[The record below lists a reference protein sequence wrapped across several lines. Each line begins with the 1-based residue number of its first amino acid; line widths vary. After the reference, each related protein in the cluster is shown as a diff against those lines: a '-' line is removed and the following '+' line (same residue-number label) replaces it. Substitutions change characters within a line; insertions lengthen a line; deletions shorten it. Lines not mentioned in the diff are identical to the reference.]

1 MQTRRI
7 YNAARCPLQIK
18 FTAIPAAT
26 WCWPP
31 ACSTDLRA
39 VKQIA
44 GVLLVSAALLASARL
59 SAHEIPSDVR
69 IQAFLQQ
76 DAERL
81 RLLVRVPVASTVN
94 DIEWPAK
101 GPLLDLA
108 ALSPATL
115 EQAARWIASRVDL
128 FEEDRQ
134 LGTPRIAGARV
145 SLPSDT
151 SFDSYE
157 HALEHVTGAPLSV
170 DVDLAT
176 SQALVD
182 VMLEYPTASTQ
193 SHVSISTR
201 FETAG
206 LRSVTVLRFRTTGTS
221 TGRALPEVERAF
233 QFHGNSGLVRLDPRW
248 FQAASR
254 FVVDGFFH
262 ILGGVDH
269 LLFLLCLVIPFRRF
283 AALIVIVTSFT
294 VAHSVTLIASAY
306 DMAPSALWFPPL
318 VETLIAASIVY
329 MALENIV
336 SPALNRR
343 WVITFAFGLVHGFGF
358 SFALRDSLQLA
369 GSHVLTS
376 LLSFNVGVELG
387 QVLVLVLAIPALD
400 AMFRY
405 GVPERIGTIV
415 LSALVAHTGWH
426 WMTERGGRLAQ
437 YQYEWPVFDLAFL
450 DLLLRWAIVAVAL
463 AAVAWLIFGVRKGAF
478 HENWVRRSLRSGSPG
493 VASDRTDHGAHE
505 HRAQSL

>member
-1 MQTRRI
+1 VRPI
-7 YNAARCPLQIK
+7 ALALIVAA
-18 FTAIPAAT
+18 
-26 WCWPP
+26 
-31 ACSTDLRA
+31 
-39 VKQIA
+39 V
-44 GVLLVSAALLASARL
+44 VLASARS

-76 DAERL
+76 EGERL
-81 RLLVRVPVASTVN
+81 LLLVRAPVAATVN

-108 ALSPATL
+108 ALGPSVL
-115 EQAARWIASRVDL
+115 EEAGRWIASRVDL

-134 LGTPRIAGARV
+134 LSGPRLTAARL

-151 SFDSYE
+151 SFDSFE
-157 HALEHVTGAPLSV
+157 RARAHVTGGPLSTDVELATTQAMV
-170 DVDLAT
+170 DVL
-176 SQALVD
+176 
-182 VMLEYPTASTQ
+182 LEYPVASSA
-193 SHVSISTR
+193 SHLSISTR
-201 FETAG
+201 YETAG
-206 LRSVTVLRFRTTGTS
+206 LRSVTVLRFRMG
-221 TGRALPEVERAF
+221 GGVERAF
-233 QFHGNSGLVRLDPRW
+233 QFHGDLGLVRLDPRW

-269 LLFLLCLVIPFRRF
+269 LLFLLCLVIPFRRLG
-283 AALIVIVTSFT
+283 ALVAIVTSFT

-343 WVITFAFGLVHGFGF
+343 WVVTFAFGLIHGFGF

-387 QVLVLVLAIPALD
+387 QLLVLVVAVPALD
-400 AMFRY
+400 ALFRF

-426 WMTERGGRLAQ
+426 WMTERGGLLAQ
-437 YQYEWPVFDLAFL
+437 YRFEWPVFDLAFL
-450 DLLLRWAIVAVAL
+450 DLVLRWAIVAVSV
-463 AAVAWLIFGVRKGAF
+463 AAVAWLIFGVRKGASY
-478 HENWVRRSLRSGSPG
+478 ESWVRRRLHPVSRG
-493 VASDRTDHGAHE
+493 VASGGADDAVADDGAHE
-505 HRAQSL
+505 QRAQSL

>member
-1 MQTRRI
+1 MKTI
-7 YNAARCPLQIK
+7 
-18 FTAIPAAT
+18 
-26 WCWPP
+26 
-31 ACSTDLRA
+31 A
-39 VKQIA
+39 VA
-44 GVLLVSAALLASARL
+44 LLVSAAAVLASARL

-69 IQAFLQQ
+69 IQVFLDQ
-76 DAERL
+76 DGQRL
-81 RLLVRVPVASTVN
+81 RLLVRAPVASTVN

-101 GPLLDLA
+101 GPLLDLG
-108 ALSPATL
+108 ALQGDPSRTGPTASTL
-115 EQAARWIASRVDL
+115 DEAARWIGSRVDL

-134 LGTPRIAGARV
+134 LGSPRIAGARV

-151 SFDSYE
+151 SFDSYA
-157 HALEHVTGAPLSV
+157 HAVAHVSASPLAP
-170 DVDLAT
+170 DVQLAT

-182 VMLEYPTASTQ
+182 VMLDYPIASGQ
-193 SHVSISTR
+193 SRLSISTR
-201 FETAG
+201 FEAAG
-206 LRSVTVLRFRTTGTS
+206 VRSVTVLRFRAG
-221 TGRALPEVERAF
+221 GNPERPF

-269 LLFLLCLVIPFRRF
+269 LLFLLCLVIPFRRLG
-283 AALIVIVTSFT
+283 ALIVIVTSFT
-294 VAHSVTLIASAY
+294 VAHSVTLIASVY

-318 VETLIAASIVY
+318 VETLIAASILY

-336 SPALNRR
+336 APALTRR
-343 WVITFAFGLVHGFGF
+343 WVVAFAFGLVHGFGF

-387 QVLVLVLAIPALD
+387 QLLVLVLAVPALD
-400 AMFRY
+400 ALFRY
-405 GVPERIGTIV
+405 GLPERIGTIV
-415 LSALVAHTGWH
+415 LSAFVAHTGWH

-450 DLLLRWAIVAVAL
+450 DLLLRWAMVAVGL
-463 AAVAWLIFGVRKGAF
+463 AAMAWLIFGVRKGGASY
-478 HENWVRRSLRSGSPG
+478 ESWVSRRLRPVSRG
-493 VASDRTDHGAHE
+493 VASDRADDGAHQR
-505 HRAQSL
+505 RAQSL

>member
-1 MQTRRI
+1 VKPI
-7 YNAARCPLQIK
+7 
-18 FTAIPAAT
+18 
-26 WCWPP
+26 
-31 ACSTDLRA
+31 A
-39 VKQIA
+39 V
-44 GVLLVSAALLASARL
+44 VLLVSAALLASARL

-76 DAERL
+76 DGSRL

-94 DIEWPAK
+94 EIEWPAK

-108 ALSPATL
+108 SLPPSTL
-115 EQAARWIASRVDL
+115 EQAARWIAGRVDL

-134 LGTPRIAGARV
+134 LSSPSITGARV

-157 HALEHVTGAPLSV
+157 KAVEHVTGAPLSAT
-170 DVDLAT
+170 VDLAT

-182 VMLEYPTASTQ
+182 VMLEYPVASAETR
-193 SHVSISTR
+193 VSISTR

-206 LRSVTVLRFRTTGTS
+206 LRSVTVLRFGS
-221 TGRALPEVERAF
+221 DGRAERAF
-233 QFHGNSGLVRLDPRW
+233 QFHGNSGVVRLDPRW

-269 LLFLLCLVIPFRRF
+269 LLFLLCLVIPFRRLG
-283 AALIVIVTSFT
+283 ALIVIVTSFT

-343 WVITFAFGLVHGFGF
+343 WVVTFAFGLVHGFGF
-358 SFALRDSLQLA
+358 SFALRDTLQLA

-387 QVLVLVLAIPALD
+387 QLVVLALAIPALD
-400 AMFRY
+400 ALFRY
-405 GVPERIGTIV
+405 GVPERLGTIV

-437 YQYEWPVFDLAFL
+437 YRFEWPAFDFAFL
-450 DLLLRWAIVAVAL
+450 DLLLRWAILAVGL
-463 AAVAWLIFGVRKGAF
+463 AGVAWLIFGVLAKRMQPASPNAKAGGPSPTYG
-478 HENWVRRSLRSGSPG
+478 EGS
-493 VASDRTDHGAHE
+493 V
-505 HRAQSL
+505 L

>member
-1 MQTRRI
+1 V
-7 YNAARCPLQIK
+7 K
-18 FTAIPAAT
+18 AI
-26 WCWPP
+26 
-31 ACSTDLRA
+31 A
-39 VKQIA
+39 V
-44 GVLLVSAALLASARL
+44 VLFVSAALLASTRL

-69 IQAFLQQ
+69 IQAFLHQ
-76 DAERL
+76 DGSRL

-94 DIEWPAK
+94 EIEWPAR

-108 ALSPATL
+108 SLPASTL
-115 EQAARWIASRVDL
+115 EQTARWIAGRVDL
-128 FEEDRQ
+128 FEDDRQ
-134 LGTPRIAGARV
+134 LGSPRITGARV

-157 HALEHVTGAPLSV
+157 KAVAHVIGAPLSAT
-170 DVDLAT
+170 VDLAT

-182 VMLEYPTASTQ
+182 VMLEYPVASAE
-193 SHVSISTR
+193 SRVSISTR

-206 LRSVTVLRFRTTGTS
+206 LRSVTVLRFRSGTS
-221 TGRALPEVERAF
+221 TGRALPDAASTGRALQDGVERAF
-233 QFHGNSGLVRLDPRW
+233 QFHGDSGVVRLDPRW

-269 LLFLLCLVIPFRRF
+269 LLFLLCLVIPFRRLG
-283 AALIVIVTSFT
+283 ALIVIVTSFT

-318 VETLIAASIVY
+318 VEMLIAASIVY

-336 SPALNRR
+336 SPALTRR
-343 WVITFAFGLVHGFGF
+343 WVVTFAFGLVHGFGF

-387 QVLVLVLAIPALD
+387 QLVVLAVAVPALD
-400 AMFRY
+400 ALFRY

-437 YQYEWPVFDLAFL
+437 YQFEWPAFDVAFL
-450 DLLLRWAIVAVAL
+450 DLLLRWAMLAVGL
-463 AAVAWLIFGVRKGAF
+463 AGVAWLIFGVFAKRVQPASPNAKAGGPSPTYP
-478 HENWVRRSLRSGSPG
+478 EGS
-493 VASDRTDHGAHE
+493 V
-505 HRAQSL
+505 L

>member
-1 MQTRRI
+1 VKPI
-7 YNAARCPLQIK
+7 
-18 FTAIPAAT
+18 
-26 WCWPP
+26 
-31 ACSTDLRA
+31 A
-39 VKQIA
+39 V
-44 GVLLVSAALLASARL
+44 VLLVLAALLASARL

-76 DAERL
+76 DGSRL

-94 DIEWPAK
+94 EIEWPSR

-108 ALSPATL
+108 SLPPSTL
-115 EQAARWIASRVDL
+115 EQAARWIAGRVDL

-134 LGTPRIAGARV
+134 LGSPSITGARV

-157 HALEHVTGAPLSV
+157 KAVAHVTGAPLSAS
-170 DVDLAT
+170 VDLAT

-182 VMLEYPTASTQ
+182 VMLDYPVAHAESR
-193 SHVSISTR
+193 VSISTR
-201 FETAG
+201 FETAA
-206 LRSVTVLRFRTTGTS
+206 LRSVTVLRFRSGTS
-221 TGRALPEVERAF
+221 TGREGTSIGRALQDGVQGGVERAF
-233 QFHGNSGLVRLDPRW
+233 QFHGNSGVVRLDPRW
-248 FQAASR
+248 LQAASR

-269 LLFLLCLVIPFRRF
+269 LLFLLCLVIPFRRLG
-283 AALIVIVTSFT
+283 ALIVIVTSFT

-358 SFALRDSLQLA
+358 SFVLRDTLQLA

-387 QVLVLVLAIPALD
+387 QLVVLALTIPALD
-400 AMFRY
+400 ALFRY

-437 YQYEWPVFDLAFL
+437 YQFEWPAFDFAFL
-450 DLLLRWAIVAVAL
+450 DLLLRWAMLAVGL
-463 AAVAWLIFGVRKGAF
+463 AGVAWLIFGVLAKRVQPASPNAKAGGPSPTYP
-478 HENWVRRSLRSGSPG
+478 EGS
-493 VASDRTDHGAHE
+493 V
-505 HRAQSL
+505 L

>member
-1 MQTRRI
+1 V
-7 YNAARCPLQIK
+7 LQIK
-18 FTAIPAAT
+18 LNAIPGAHLARGA
-26 WCWPP
+26 
-31 ACSTDLRA
+31 ACSTDLGA
-39 VKQIA
+39 VKTIA
-44 GVLLVSAALLASARL
+44 VALLVSAAAVAASAGL

-69 IQAFLQQ
+69 IQAFLEQ
-76 DAERL
+76 DGQRL
-81 RLLVRVPVASTVN
+81 RLLVRAPVASTVN
-94 DIEWPAK
+94 EIEWPAK
-101 GPLLDLA
+101 GPLLDLV
-108 ALSPATL
+108 ALQDDPSQGSRPATSTL
-115 EQAARWIASRVDL
+115 EEAARWIAGRVDL

-134 LGTPRIAGARV
+134 LGSPRIAGVRV

-157 HALEHVTGAPLSV
+157 HAVAHVSASPLAP
-170 DVDLAT
+170 DVQLAT

-182 VMLEYPTASTQ
+182 VMLDYPIASSQ
-193 SHVSISTR
+193 SRVSISTR
-201 FETAG
+201 FEAAG
-206 LRSVTVLRFRTTGTS
+206 VRSVTVLRFRTAGTS
-221 TGRALPEVERAF
+221 AGRALPLERAF

-269 LLFLLCLVIPFRRF
+269 LLFLLCLVIPFRRLG
-283 AALIVIVTSFT
+283 ALIVIVTSFT

-336 SPALNRR
+336 APALTRR
-343 WVITFAFGLVHGFGF
+343 WVVTFVFGLVHGFGF

-376 LLSFNVGVELG
+376 LLSFNIGVELG
-387 QVLVLVLAIPALD
+387 QLLVLVLAVPALD
-400 AMFRY
+400 ALFRY

-415 LSALVAHTGWH
+415 VSAFVAHTGWH

-437 YQYEWPVFDLAFL
+437 YQYQWPVVDLAFL
-450 DLLLRWAIVAVAL
+450 DLLLRWAMLAVGL
-463 AAVAWLIFGVRKGAF
+463 AAMAWLIFGVRKGGAS
-478 HENWVRRSLRSGSPG
+478 HESWVSRRLRPVSRG
-493 VASDRTDHGAHE
+493 VASDRADDGAHQR
-505 HRAQSL
+505 RAQSL

>member
-1 MQTRRI
+1 
-7 YNAARCPLQIK
+7 
-18 FTAIPAAT
+18 
-26 WCWPP
+26 
-31 ACSTDLRA
+31 
-39 VKQIA
+39 VKPIA
-44 GVLLVSAALLASARL
+44 SALLVAAVLLASARP

-69 IQAFLQQ
+69 IQAFLQPADQ
-76 DAERL
+76 RL
-81 RLLVRVPVASTVN
+81 RLLVRVPVAATVN
-94 DIEWPAK
+94 DVDWPTR

-108 ALSPATL
+108 QLQPTVL
-115 EQAARWIASRVDL
+115 EASGRWIASRVDL
-128 FEEDRQ
+128 FEADRQ
-134 LGTPRIAGARV
+134 LGSPRVAGARL

-157 HALEHVTGAPLSV
+157 SALAHVTGAPLPA
-170 DVDLAT
+170 DVELVA

-182 VMLEYPTASTQ
+182 VLLEYPVTSSDSQ
-193 SHVSISTR
+193 ISIATR

-206 LRSVTVLRFRTTGTS
+206 LRSVTVLRFRTTG
-221 TGRALPEVERAF
+221 GVERAF
-233 QFHGNSGLVRLDPRW
+233 QFHGDSGLVRLDPRW

-254 FVVDGFFH
+254 FVVVGFFH

-269 LLFLLCLVIPFRRF
+269 LLFLLCLVIPFRRLG
-283 AALIVIVTSFT
+283 ALVVIVTSFT

-336 SPALNRR
+336 SPALKRR
-343 WVITFAFGLVHGFGF
+343 WVVTFAFGLVHGFGF

-387 QVLVLVLAIPALD
+387 QLLVLVVAIPALD
-400 AMFRY
+400 ALFRF
-405 GVPERIGTIV
+405 GVPERMGTIV
-415 LSALVAHTGWH
+415 LSAFVAHTGWH

-437 YQYEWPVFDLAFL
+437 YKFEWPVLDLAFL
-450 DLLLRWAIVAVAL
+450 DLLLRWAMLAVGL
-463 AAVAWLIFGVRKGAF
+463 AGLAWVIFGVFAKRLRA
-478 HENWVRRSLRSGSPG
+478 RRTIL
-493 VASDRTDHGAHE
+493 VDRIN
-505 HRAQSL
+505 

>member
-1 MQTRRI
+1 
-7 YNAARCPLQIK
+7 
-18 FTAIPAAT
+18 
-26 WCWPP
+26 
-31 ACSTDLRA
+31 
-39 VKQIA
+39 VIA
-44 GVLLVSAALLASARL
+44 
-59 SAHEIPSDVR
+59 
-69 IQAFLQQ
+69 
-76 DAERL
+76 
-81 RLLVRVPVASTVN
+81 
-94 DIEWPAK
+94 
-101 GPLLDLA
+101 
-108 ALSPATL
+108 
-115 EQAARWIASRVDL
+115 
-128 FEEDRQ
+128 
-134 LGTPRIAGARV
+134 
-145 SLPSDT
+145 
-151 SFDSYE
+151 
-157 HALEHVTGAPLSV
+157 APLAT
-170 DVDLAT
+170 DVELAT

-182 VMLEYPTASTQ
+182 VLLEYPIASAQ
-193 SHVSISTR
+193 SRVSISTR

-206 LRSVTVLRFRTTGTS
+206 LRSVTVLRFRSGTS
-221 TGRALPEVERAF
+221 AGRALPTTPHVHRDSAYQTHQGRGVERAF

-269 LLFLLCLVIPFRRF
+269 LLFLLCLVIPFRRLR
-283 AALIVIVTSFT
+283 ALIVIVTSFT

-358 SFALRDSLQLA
+358 SFALRDTLQLA

-387 QVLVLVLAIPALD
+387 QLLVLVLAVPALD
-400 AMFRY
+400 ALFRY

-426 WMTERGGRLAQ
+426 WMTERGSRLAQ
-437 YQYEWPVFDLAFL
+437 YQFAWPSSISRSSICCCDG
-450 DLLLRWAIVAVAL
+450 RWWRLV
-463 AAVAWLIFGVRKGAF
+463 
-478 HENWVRRSLRSGSPG
+478 SPLWRG
-493 VASDRTDHGAHE
+493 
-505 HRAQSL
+505 

>member
-1 MQTRRI
+1 
-7 YNAARCPLQIK
+7 
-18 FTAIPAAT
+18 
-26 WCWPP
+26 
-31 ACSTDLRA
+31 
-39 VKQIA
+39 
-44 GVLLVSAALLASARL
+44 VLLVSAALLASARL

-69 IQAFLQQ
+69 IQAFLHQ
-76 DAERL
+76 DGQRL
-81 RLLVRVPVASTVN
+81 RLLVRAPVASTVN

-108 ALSPATL
+108 SLSPATL
-115 EQAARWIASRVDL
+115 EQAATWIAGRVDL
-128 FEEDRQ
+128 FEGDRQ
-134 LGTPRIAGARV
+134 LGPPRITAARV

-157 HALEHVTGAPLSV
+157 HAVAHVTGAPLAS
-170 DVDLAT
+170 DVELAT

-182 VMLEYPTASTQ
+182 VLLEYPVASAQ
-193 SHVSISTR
+193 SRVSISTR

-206 LRSVTVLRFRTTGTS
+206 LRSVTVLRFRTGTS
-221 TGRALPEVERAF
+221 TGRALPDEVERAF
-233 QFHGNSGLVRLDPRW
+233 QFHGNSGFVRLDPRW

-262 ILGGVDH
+262 ILGGLDH
-269 LLFLLCLVIPFRRF
+269 LLFLLCLVIPFRRIG
-283 AALIVIVTSFT
+283 ALIAIVTSFT

-318 VETLIAASIVY
+318 VETLIAISIVY

-343 WVITFAFGLVHGFGF
+343 WVVTCAFGLVHGFGF

-387 QVLVLVLAIPALD
+387 QLLVLVIAIPVLNAL
-400 AMFRY
+400 FKF
-405 GVPERIGTIV
+405 GIPERIGTIV
-415 LSALVAHTGWH
+415 LSAIVAHTAWH
-426 WMTERGGRLAQ
+426 WMTERGSLLAQ
-437 YQYEWPVFDLAFL
+437 YQFEWPALDLAFF
-450 DLLLRWAIVAVAL
+450 DLLLRWAMLAVGL
-463 AAVAWLIFGVRKGAF
+463 AGVAWLIFGVLAKRARPASPAPQAKAG
-478 HENWVRRSLRSGSPG
+478 EPSPTYTEGS
-493 VASDRTDHGAHE
+493 V
-505 HRAQSL
+505 L

>member
-1 MQTRRI
+1 M
-7 YNAARCPLQIK
+7 
-18 FTAIPAAT
+18 
-26 WCWPP
+26 
-31 ACSTDLRA
+31 
-39 VKQIA
+39 A
-44 GVLLVSAALLASARL
+44 GVLWLLLVSAALLTSAGL

-69 IQAFLQQ
+69 IQAFLHQ
-76 DAERL
+76 DAQRL

-115 EQAARWIASRVDL
+115 EEAARWIARRVDL
-128 FEEDRQ
+128 FEEERQ
-134 LGTPRIAGARV
+134 LGSPRVVGARV

-157 HALEHVTGAPLSV
+157 HASAHVIGAALAT
-170 DVDLAT
+170 DVELAT

-182 VMLEYPTASTQ
+182 VLLEYPIASAQ
-193 SHVSISTR
+193 SRVSISTR

-206 LRSVTVLRFRTTGTS
+206 LRSVTVLRFRSGTSAGRALSDGPS
-221 TGRALPEVERAF
+221 TGRALPDGLSTGRALQSGVERAF

-254 FVVDGFFH
+254 FAVDGFFH

-269 LLFLLCLVIPFRRF
+269 LLFLLCLVIPFRRLR
-283 AALIVIVTSFT
+283 ALIVIVTSFT
-294 VAHSVTLIASAY
+294 AAHSVTLIASAY

-358 SFALRDSLQLA
+358 SFALRDTLQLA

-387 QVLVLVLAIPALD
+387 QLLVLVLAVPALD
-400 AMFRY
+400 ALFRY

-426 WMTERGGRLAQ
+426 WMTERGSRLGQ
-437 YQYEWPVFDLAFL
+437 YQFAWPVFDLAFL
-450 DLLLRWAIVAVAL
+450 DLLLRWAIVAVGV
-463 AAVAWLIFGVRKGAF
+463 AAVAWLIFGVGKGAF
-478 HENWVRRSLRSGSPG
+478 YEGWVRRRLHSVSPG
-493 VASDRTDHGAHE
+493 VASDRTGRGSHE
-505 HRAQSL
+505 QRSQSL

>member
-1 MQTRRI
+1 MAVVLI
-7 YNAARCPLQIK
+7 VAA
-18 FTAIPAAT
+18 A
-26 WCWPP
+26 
-31 ACSTDLRA
+31 
-39 VKQIA
+39 
-44 GVLLVSAALLASARL
+44 LASARL

-69 IQAFLQQ
+69 IQAFLHQ
-76 DAERL
+76 DGQRL
-81 RLLVRVPVASTVN
+81 RLLVRAPVASTLN
-94 DIEWPAK
+94 DVEWPAK
-101 GPLLDLA
+101 GPLVDIGALQPSTLD
-108 ALSPATL
+108 
-115 EQAARWIASRVDL
+115 EAARWIANRVEL
-128 FEEDRQ
+128 IEEDRQ
-134 LGTPRIAGARV
+134 LGSPRVIAVRL

-151 SFDSYE
+151 SFDSYDR
-157 HALEHVTGAPLSV
+157 AAAHVTGSALGA
-170 DVDLAT
+170 DVQLAT

-182 VMLEYPTASTQ
+182 VLLEYPITSADSR
-193 SHVSISTR
+193 VSISTR

-206 LRSVTVLRFRTTGTS
+206 LRSVTVLRFLTTGTS
-221 TGRALPEVERAF
+221 TGREGTSTERALPVERAF

-254 FVVDGFFH
+254 FVLDGFFH

-283 AALIVIVTSFT
+283 GTLVIIVTSFT

-336 SPALNRR
+336 SPALTRR
-343 WVITFAFGLVHGFGF
+343 WVVTFVFGLVHGFGF

-387 QVLVLVLAIPALD
+387 QLLVLGLAIPALD
-400 AMFRY
+400 ALFRY

-415 LSALVAHTGWH
+415 LSAIVAHTGWH
-426 WMTERGGRLAQ
+426 WMTERGSRLGQ
-437 YQYEWPVFDLAFL
+437 YQFAWPAFDLAFL
-450 DLLLRWAIVAVAL
+450 DLILRWAMVAVSL
-463 AAVAWLIFGVRKGAF
+463 AAVAWLIFGVRKGVSN
-478 HENWVRRSLRSGSPG
+478 ESWIRRRLHPLSPG
-493 VASDRTDHGAHE
+493 VASDRPDDRAHE
-505 HRAQSL
+505 HGAQSL

>member
-1 MQTRRI
+1 M
-7 YNAARCPLQIK
+7 
-18 FTAIPAAT
+18 
-26 WCWPP
+26 
-31 ACSTDLRA
+31 A
-39 VKQIA
+39 V
-44 GVLLVSAALLASARL
+44 VLLVAAALASARL

-69 IQAFLQQ
+69 IQAFLHHDGQ
-76 DAERL
+76 RL
-81 RLLVRVPVASTVN
+81 RLLVRAPVASTVN

-101 GPLLDLA
+101 GPLLDVG
-108 ALSPATL
+108 ALQPAML
-115 EQAARWIASRVDL
+115 DEAARWIASRVDL

-134 LGTPRIAGARV
+134 LGSPRVIAARL

-151 SFDSYE
+151 SFDSYDR
-157 HALEHVTGAPLSV
+157 AAAHVIGSPLGT
-170 DVDLAT
+170 DVEIAT

-182 VMLEYPTASTQ
+182 VLLEYPITSADSR
-193 SHVSISTR
+193 VSISTR

-206 LRSVTVLRFRTTGTS
+206 LRSVTVLRFRMPGGAS
-221 TGRALPEVERAF
+221 EGREGASGGRALPDVERAF

-254 FVVDGFFH
+254 FVIDGFFH

-283 AALIVIVTSFT
+283 GTLVIIVTSFT

-336 SPALNRR
+336 SPALTRR
-343 WVITFAFGLVHGFGF
+343 WVITFVFGLVHGFGF

-387 QVLVLVLAIPALD
+387 QLLVLVLAIPALN
-400 AMFRY
+400 ALFRY
-405 GVPERIGTIV
+405 GVPERMGTIV
-415 LSALVAHTGWH
+415 LSAFVAHTGWH
-426 WMTERGGRLAQ
+426 WMTERGSRLAQ
-437 YQYEWPVFDLAFL
+437 YQFAWPAFDLAFL
-450 DLLLRWAIVAVAL
+450 DLLLRWAMVAVGL
-463 AAVAWLIFGVRKGAF
+463 AAVAWLIFGVRKGVSNESWIRRRF
-478 HENWVRRSLRSGSPG
+478 HPLSPD
-493 VASDRTDHGAHE
+493 VASDRPDDRAHE
-505 HRAQSL
+505 HGAQSL

>member
-1 MQTRRI
+1 VKPI
-7 YNAARCPLQIK
+7 
-18 FTAIPAAT
+18 
-26 WCWPP
+26 
-31 ACSTDLRA
+31 A
-39 VKQIA
+39 V
-44 GVLLVSAALLASARL
+44 VLLVLAALLASARV

-76 DAERL
+76 DGSRL

-94 DIEWPAK
+94 EIEWPAR

-108 ALSPATL
+108 SLPPSTL
-115 EQAARWIASRVDL
+115 EQAARWIAGRVDL

-134 LGTPRIAGARV
+134 LGSPSITGARV

-157 HALEHVTGAPLSV
+157 KAVAHVTGAPLSAS
-170 DVDLAT
+170 VDLAT

-182 VMLEYPTASTQ
+182 VMLDYPVAHAESR
-193 SHVSISTR
+193 VSISTR

-206 LRSVTVLRFRTTGTS
+206 LRSVTVLRFGS
-221 TGRALPEVERAF
+221 DGRAERAF
-233 QFHGNSGLVRLDPRW
+233 QFHGNSGVVRLDPRW

-269 LLFLLCLVIPFRRF
+269 LLFLLCLVIPFRRLG
-283 AALIVIVTSFT
+283 ALIVIVTSFT

-343 WVITFAFGLVHGFGF
+343 WVVTFAFGLVHGFGF
-358 SFALRDSLQLA
+358 SFALRDTLQLA

-387 QVLVLVLAIPALD
+387 QLVVLALAIPALD
-400 AMFRY
+400 ALFRY
-405 GVPERIGTIV
+405 GVPERIGTVV
-415 LSALVAHTGWH
+415 LSAFVAHTGWH

-437 YQYEWPVFDLAFL
+437 YQFERPAFDFAFL
-450 DLLLRWAIVAVAL
+450 DLLLRWAMLAVGL
-463 AAVAWLIFGVRKGAF
+463 AGVAWLIFGVLAKRVQPASPNAKAGGPSPTYP
-478 HENWVRRSLRSGSPG
+478 EGS
-493 VASDRTDHGAHE
+493 V
-505 HRAQSL
+505 L